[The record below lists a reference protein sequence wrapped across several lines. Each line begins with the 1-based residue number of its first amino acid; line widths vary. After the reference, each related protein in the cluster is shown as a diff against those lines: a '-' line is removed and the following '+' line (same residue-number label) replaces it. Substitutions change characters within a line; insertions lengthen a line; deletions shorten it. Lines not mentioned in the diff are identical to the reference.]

1 MRRGGFNLIPLAIGA
16 VVVVGMMIKGC
27 EEGPF
32 GRQRVVGLTPQ
43 EEVRLGAQAFREV
56 LAKERPLPADSPIVE
71 TVRRIGLQLA
81 KASEDPEL
89 QKAVQLK
96 KMNFEWEFRVVQSKQ
111 INAFCLP
118 GGKVVVYTGI
128 LPVCATD
135 AGLATV
141 MGHEIAHALG
151 RHGAERIAQQQMV
164 AVGQTALAV
173 SMNDMDPRQRMT
185 LMALMGVGSQVGILL
200 PFSRS
205 HESEADHLGLLLMA
219 EAGYDPAEAP
229 EFWQRMDRATSRGG
243 RQPEF
248 LSTHPNPTTRVA
260 DLRRW
265 QKEAEVFYRKSNRQP
280 SRALPGVSGSP
291 FSRTD

>member
-1 MRRGGFNLIPLAIGA
+1 MRRSGFNLVPVAIGA
-16 VVVVGMMIKGC
+16 VVVIGMMIKGC

-43 EEVRLGAQAFREV
+43 EESRLGAQAFREV
-56 LAKERPLPADSPIVE
+56 LAKERPLPDSSPIVE
-71 TVRRIGLQLA
+71 RVKTIGMRLA
-81 KASEDPEL
+81 KASEDPTLRE
-89 QKAVQLK
+89 AVQLK
-96 KMNFEWEFRVVQSKQ
+96 PMKFEWEFRVIPSKQ

-151 RHGAERIAQQQMV
+151 RHGAERIAQQKMV

-185 LMALMGVGSQVGILL
+185 LMALMGVGTQVGILL

-205 HESEADHLGLLLMA
+205 HESEADHIGLLLMA

-229 EFWQRMDRATSRGG
+229 EFWQRMERATSSGG

-248 LSTHPNPTTRVA
+248 LSTHPSPTTRIA

-265 QKEAEVFYRKSNRQP
+265 QKEAEAFYRKSNHQK
-280 SRALPGVSGSP
+280 SRLLPGVSGSP
-291 FSRTD
+291 LSRTE